1 MTTRHITVAAVQ
13 MASGDWDFQ
22 RNIDRAER
30 LIRQAAAQGAQL
42 VLCPELFMSPYFCLD
57 QNVRHLELAEPFEGN
72 PRIAHFARL
81 AGELGIVLPI
91 GFFERA
97 GNAAYNSVAVADADG
112 QVLGIY
118 RKTHIPDGPGYTE
131 KFYFTP
137 GDTGFKVWDTRFGR
151 IGIAICW
158 DQWYP
163 ETARAMALMGAEV
176 LCFPTIIGSEPHS
189 TEMDT
194 AGHWQRT
201 MQGHAAA
208 NMLPLV
214 AANRIGRET
223 GLGNGNAQQQGLTG
237 VFYGSSFIA
246 DATGAK
252 VAEANRTDETV
263 LLHRF
268 DLEAAR
274 LDRQSFGFFRDRRPE
289 MYQAL
294 QTSDGKHVRLDLRRH
309 EAIDGSTS
317 KT

>member
-1 MTTRHITVAAVQ
+1 MTKRTIKVAAVQ

-22 RNIDRAER
+22 LNMDRAER
-30 LIRQAAAQGAQL
+30 LIRAAAAQGANL
-42 VLCPELFMSPYFCLD
+42 VLCPELFMMPYFCLD
-57 QNVRHLELAEPFEGN
+57 QNVQHLELAEPFEGN

-97 GNAAYNSVAVADADG
+97 GNAAFNSVAVADADG
-112 QVLGIY
+112 SVLGVY

-131 KFYFTP
+131 KFYFSP

-163 ETARAMALMGAEV
+163 ETARSMALMGAEV

-208 NMLPLV
+208 NMLPVV
-214 AANRIGRET
+214 AANRIGSET
-223 GLGNGNAQQQGLTG
+223 GLGNNNARQTGLTG
-237 VFYGSSFIA
+237 TFYGSSFIA
-246 DATGAK
+246 DYTGQK
-252 VAEANRTDETV
+252 VAEANRVDECI
-263 LLHRF
+263 LLHEF
-268 DLEAAR
+268 DLEEIR
-274 LDRQSFGFFRDRRPE
+274 QERQSFGFFRDRRPE
-289 MYQAL
+289 MYGTL
-294 QTSDGKHVRLDLRRH
+294 QTSDGQHVRPDLRRK
-309 EAIDGSTS
+309 IVTI
-317 KT
+317 